1 MNDDT
6 PISGTLAPGTV
17 ASGTVA
23 PGTVAP
29 TVTSSLAE
37 RRARQY
43 RMFVVFCAVSLT
55 LHLFAFAAYA
65 FWPHGDKPAVDLD
78 AAVVK
83 TRLVKLGK
91 TRDDKLL
98 PRLPTAPAPPAA
110 DKKAPPKPDD
120 AKDAPSPDSS
130 KKPTAAELLEKLK
143 QQENRDVNDVIKQR
157 VGEQTDEGKE
167 DGDKDG
173 VDLEGEIKATYF
185 ARVAAHIR
193 KHMEVSSVLS
203 DEERIKLRGELFLR
217 INDDGTV
224 ADAKMQKGSGSNV
237 FDNDI
242 VTAAKRSSPLPA
254 PPPQVQALASK
265 GIALQFCPVSCS

>member
-1 MNDDT
+1 VSDANG
-6 PISGTLAPGTV
+6 S
-17 ASGTVA
+17 
-23 PGTVAP
+23 VAP

-43 RMFVVFCAVSLT
+43 RMFLVFCGVSLA

-65 FWPHGDKPAVDLD
+65 FWPQSNKPAIDLD
-78 AAVVK
+78 DAIVK

-91 TRDDKLL
+91 TRDEKLL

-110 DKKAPPKPDD
+110 DKKAPPKPDAAED
-120 AKDAPSPDSS
+120 KPSPDSS
-130 KKPTAAELLEKLK
+130 KKPMTAAELLEKMK
-143 QQENRDVNDVIKQR
+143 QEEKRDVSDLIKQR

-173 VDLEGEIKATYF
+173 VDLTGEIKATYF

-193 KHMEVSSVLS
+193 KNMEVSSVIT
-203 DEERIKLRGELFLR
+203 DEERVKLRAELAIK
-217 INDDGTV
+217 INDDGSV
-224 ADAKMQKGSGSNV
+224 AEAKIQKTSGSNV
-237 FDNDI
+237 FDNDV

-254 PPPQVQALASK
+254 PPPQVQALVQK